1 MLALRKKTKVVDR
14 KITIEIPE
22 SFGNEVEIIIL
33 SDVDEKKIDYW
44 SKQEIDNIGKSISL
58 VKDIDNED
66 YSKW

>member
-1 MLALRKKTKVVDR
+1 MLAIRKKTKVVDR
-14 KITIEIPE
+14 KITVEIPE

-44 SKQEIDNIGKSISL
+44 SKQEIEKIGKSISV